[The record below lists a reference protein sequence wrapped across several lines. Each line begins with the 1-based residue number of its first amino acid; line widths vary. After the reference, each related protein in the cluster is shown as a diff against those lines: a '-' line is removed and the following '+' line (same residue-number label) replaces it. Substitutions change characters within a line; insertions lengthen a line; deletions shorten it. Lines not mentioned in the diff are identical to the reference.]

1 MIKSSNPK
9 ERLTM
14 NPIFPKNANNDYRFP
29 KFLYYIFIVFTIVTA
44 ARSLAHIFLPDGGAN
59 LIASII
65 TFTGDPNPNL
75 VIYFIFSYWG
85 LSQLLMAGIYVV
97 VIIKYRNLI
106 PLMYAFIF
114 FEYLFRF
121 LIGQFLK
128 PLSEDYFAHI
138 APGAVGN
145 YIMIPLALVL
155 LLLCL
160 FLHQKEK
167 ALKT

>member
-1 MIKSSNPK
+1 
-9 ERLTM
+9 M
-14 NPIFPKNANNDYRFP
+14 NPLFPKSANNDYKFP
-29 KFLYYIFIVFTIVTA
+29 KFLLYIFVVFTIVTI

-65 TFTGDPNPNL
+65 IFAGNPDPNQ

-85 LSQLLMAGIYVV
+85 LSQLLMATLYVI

-106 PLMYAFIF
+106 PLMYGFIF
-114 FEYLFRF
+114 VEYLFRF

-128 PLSEDYFAHI
+128 PLSAVYFEHI

-145 YIMIPLALVL
+145 YIMIPLALTL
-155 LLLCL
+155 LILCL
-160 FLHQKEK
+160 CLRQK
-167 ALKT
+167 AKTSKTGNTSSSV